1 MERASKVLTVN
12 CAQSVICKI
21 CTKQNQQMNKLM
33 KEDGGNGNYLDLN
46 FIVARHCLFQ
56 FFGWET
62 LPKTLPLG

>member
-1 MERASKVLTVN
+1 MERASNVLTVN
-12 CAQSVICKI
+12 WAQSVISKI
-21 CTKQNQQMNKLM
+21 CTEQNQQMNKIM

-62 LPKTLPLG
+62 LPKTLPVG

>member
-46 FIVARHCLFQ
+46 FIVEQNNERRWWQ
-56 FFGWET
+56 WE
-62 LPKTLPLG
+62 LYGP